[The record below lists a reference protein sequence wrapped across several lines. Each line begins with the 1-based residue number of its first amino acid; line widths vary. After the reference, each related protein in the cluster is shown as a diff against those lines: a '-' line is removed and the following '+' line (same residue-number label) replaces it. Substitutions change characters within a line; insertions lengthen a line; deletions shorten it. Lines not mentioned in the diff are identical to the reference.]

1 MANNSGQGVA
11 TSMIYKSMERYV
23 VMAFQM
29 VVQIV
34 IARILSPTDYG
45 LVAMMSV
52 FISIASV
59 FINNGFNAAIIQ
71 KKEANFRDFGTALFL
86 NFLIGVFLYAIFF
99 FTAPAIS
106 KFYDESQ
113 LIVCLR
119 VLALILPIGSISSI
133 QSAIAVRNMQFRNL
147 FICNV
152 IGSVVSGIIGVS
164 AAVLGMG
171 FWALI
176 AQQISS
182 IVIITIA
189 LTYHATWKP
198 RFDYQGSSAR
208 EQFSFGWKMLG
219 ASLIN
224 SIYNELNS
232 LIIGKKFSAAD
243 LSFYTKGRT
252 FPSTITSG
260 VDSALQSVLLSSMS
274 KKQEDE
280 KELHRLIRISSVANT
295 YMLVPVLCFLA
306 VAGDTIVSLLLT
318 DKWLPMVPF
327 MQICC
332 FTYAFH
338 PVASINMQVI
348 AAVGRSDMRLKL
360 EFVKKPFGIILL
372 ILAVPYGP
380 MGIAISAAITSVFGL
395 LIGFIACKRI
405 VHYRIV
411 DSFKDLYPSWGVAL
425 VSGTIVYL
433 MNGLSINKFLLLT
446 IQMIVM
452 LVVYIALS
460 RVFKLL
466 GYEIFLEKFH
476 QYKHKIHPSR

>member
-1 MANNSGQGVA
+1 M
-11 TSMIYKSMERYV
+11 

-29 VVQIV
+29 IVQIV
-34 IARILSPTDYG
+34 IARILSPSDYG

-71 KKEANFRDFGTALFL
+71 KKEADFRDFGTALFL
-86 NFLIGVFLYAIFF
+86 NFLIGVFLYTLLFF
-99 FTAPAIS
+99 FAPAIAG
-106 KFYDESQ
+106 FYNQPQ
-113 LIVCLR
+113 LKLCLR
-119 VLALILPIGSISSI
+119 VLALILPIGSVSSI
-133 QSAIAVRNMQFRNL
+133 QSAIAVRRMRFRNL

-152 IGSVVSGIIGVS
+152 IGSVASGIIGITT
-164 AAVLGMG
+164 AVLGAG
-171 FWALI
+171 YWALI

-182 IVIITIA
+182 FVVVAIA

-198 RFDYQGSSAR
+198 RFGFDKASAQ
-208 EQFSFGWKMLG
+208 EQFNYGWKMLG
-219 ASLIN
+219 ASLLN

-232 LIIGKKFSAAD
+232 LIIGKKYTAAD

-252 FPSTITSG
+252 FPSTVTAG

-274 KKQEDE
+274 KNQDNE
-280 KELHRLIRISSVANT
+280 KELHRLIRVSSVANT
-295 YMLVPVLCFLA
+295 FLLVPILCFLA

-318 DKWLPMVPF
+318 SKWLPMVPF

-360 EFVKKPFGIILL
+360 EFIKKPFGIIMLV
-372 ILAVPYGP
+372 LAIPYGP

-395 LIGFIACKRI
+395 MVGYIACQRI
-405 VHYRIV
+405 VHYRII
-411 DSFKDLYPSWGVAL
+411 DSLKDLYPSWGVAL
-425 VSGTIVYL
+425 IAGAVVYL
-433 MNGLSINKFLLLT
+433 MNGLVLNKILLLFL
-446 IQMIVM
+446 QMVVM
-452 LVVYIALS
+452 VVLYYVLS
-460 RVFKLL
+460 RVLNLL
-466 GYEIFLEKFH
+466 GYRIFLEKIH
-476 QYKHKIHPSR
+476 QYKHKIPLKK